1 MMEDCDLATWYSMLP
16 DTFVEVV
23 NMDESH
29 CAVKIES
36 GVRHRLVVGLS
47 RKHVSLPE
55 SVACLVE

>member
-1 MMEDCDLATWYSMLP
+1 MMKDGELTTWYSILP

-29 CAVKIES
+29 CAVEIES
-36 GVRHRLVVGLS
+36 GVRRRLVVGLS